1 MASLLESVEEEH
13 QQATAALI
21 HGTWTSK
28 EAAPAR
34 AQQWGR
40 QSRWEEGL
48 GTCDLRS
55 VLESSVYSLVE
66 RECGWKPACSQ
77 PD

>member
-13 QQATAALI
+13 QQATAALVC
-21 HGTWTSK
+21 GTWTSE
-28 EAAPAR
+28 EAAPAK
-34 AQQWGR
+34 AQQWGS

-55 VLESSVYSLVE
+55 VLESSIYSLVE
-66 RECGWKPACSQ
+66 EACLC
-77 PD
+77 PT